1 MAQNELALQLYGA
14 GFFAPQ
20 NARAA
25 LTCLDMMDFEGKD
38 KLMQTISR
46 NGTMMQQ
53 IMMLQQQLAAL
64 SGAMP
69 GMGSPGQP
77 APGAPAEPVKIRDEA
92 APAVDAGSNPI
103 LNKARA
109 RSAQTVAI

>member
-1 MAQNELALQLYGA
+1 
-14 GFFAPQ
+14 
-20 NARAA
+20 
-25 LTCLDMMDFEGKD
+25 
-38 KLMQTISR
+38 
-46 NGTMMQQ
+46 
-53 IMMLQQQLAAL
+53 MLQQQLAAL
-64 SGAMP
+64 SGGMP
-69 GMGSPGQP
+69 GMGAPGQP